1 MTAFIGACISA
12 LAIACSKARDTSR
25 RDLSAHHEVWIISC
39 QCGSCAGIFHRLT
52 PPFIPMELSALIIL
66 FSMSRLSSSYKLV
79 QSCMKGSITRARNW
93 SKESKF
99 QTVPLPIIRRPWR
112 HLTRP
117 SGVVR
122 RRFSSTM
129 PGWTPSNYLPSECSA
144 TRN

>member
-1 MTAFIGACISA
+1 
-12 LAIACSKARDTSR
+12 
-25 RDLSAHHEVWIISC
+25 
-39 QCGSCAGIFHRLT
+39 
-52 PPFIPMELSALIIL
+52 MELSALIIL

-117 SGVVR
+117 SGVLR